1 MSCFSSTPRY
11 IYRCDLLYSS
21 RRQSSSFRFR
31 LASGANA
38 TSHHSGIWQVFRSK
52 RCNEPRSREPPLR
65 ISPPPTSSNMSEN
78 QQECDRRPPTPP
90 FLEFLIS
97 LSISQRY
104 TSPST
109 SASFWTEAWHLHLS
123 FAWWDCSKHNLES
136 KRQTVGFRGRIR
148 KQGCWPSYRECVF
161 MTITNYKFQARFLG
175 KNINTSPAETPQSI
189 TKWSYS

>member
-1 MSCFSSTPRY
+1 MVARELHFITVQAGAERGGSRMCWVTQNKGGIEVSCFSSTPQY
-11 IYRCDLLYSS
+11 IYRWDLLYSS

-38 TSHHSGIWQVFRSK
+38 TSHHSGIWQVCFAPK

-109 SASFWTEAWHLHLS
+109 SASF
-123 FAWWDCSKHNLES
+123 
-136 KRQTVGFRGRIR
+136 
-148 KQGCWPSYRECVF
+148 
-161 MTITNYKFQARFLG
+161 
-175 KNINTSPAETPQSI
+175 
-189 TKWSYS
+189 

>member
-1 MSCFSSTPRY
+1 MVARELHFITVQAGAERGGSRMCWVTQNKGGIKMSCFSSTPQY

-90 FLEFLIS
+90 FLEFLIN

-109 SASFWTEAWHLHLS
+109 SASFRTEAWHLHLS
-123 FAWWDCSKHNLES
+123 FA
-136 KRQTVGFRGRIR
+136 
-148 KQGCWPSYRECVF
+148 
-161 MTITNYKFQARFLG
+161 
-175 KNINTSPAETPQSI
+175 
-189 TKWSYS
+189 